1 MKTNQNT
8 IVIKQVKPMM
18 KSYFKQGNLNS
29 KVHILTEFN
38 QTQIVTENLRNI
50 RIFLPYLQKIY

>member
-8 IVIKQVKPMM
+8 IVIKQEKLLM

-38 QTQIVTENLRNI
+38 QTQIVTEDL
-50 RIFLPYLQKIY
+50 